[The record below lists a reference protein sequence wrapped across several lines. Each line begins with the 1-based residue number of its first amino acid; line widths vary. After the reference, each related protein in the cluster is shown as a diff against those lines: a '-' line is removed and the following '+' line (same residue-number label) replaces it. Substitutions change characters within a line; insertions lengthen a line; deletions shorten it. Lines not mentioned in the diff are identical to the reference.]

1 MMSGRARLP
10 GGETR
15 RASQRR
21 RKLVSPAAPTAIA
34 RSWRPGDKVR
44 WQAYTGQVLREVV
57 DGQVEIMI
65 GSRTYRVAAVELQP
79 A

>member
-1 MMSGRARLP
+1 LR
-10 GGETR
+10 
-15 RASQRR
+15 
-21 RKLVSPAAPTAIA
+21 
-34 RSWRPGDKVR
+34 
-44 WQAYTGQVLREVV
+44 QAQTV